1 MPDALTQEPPAAPVA
16 QPEPETA
23 ETSSNISEG
32 DLALRFLERAKV
44 PLPAEPEPAPVAPP
58 EDLGDGTEQPEAIEA
73 KPEEEAVTENPAPET
88 EEAEP
93 ETAEAPAEGEEVLSQ
108 PNDPIGVKKRIGK
121 AVAKQREAE
130 ARAAAA
136 EAKVK
141 ELEAKVAEPAPAPE
155 APPTPIIV
163 PAEDPD
169 DRTAQAASPDDLVK
183 LRREAEAA
191 LEWAELNAD
200 GVMDEATGETKYTP
214 AQIRQIKVGAQRHLN
229 RYIPQR
235 EAFLKERETGR
246 TQARQLFPQL
256 FDSKSAEHHQLQA
269 ALRQRPHL
277 ARDPHAELIYGLAM
291 EGLKVI
297 QERVTAAQKPPP
309 APAAKPK
316 PPPAPTKEAPAKSTV
331 RAPSGNATVK
341 KALDAAEARYSKQGT
356 AEAYQEV
363 LRIRN
368 QLRQSQQ

>member
-1 MPDALTQEPPAAPVA
+1 MA

-23 ETSSNISEG
+23 AISNNISEG

-44 PLPAEPEPAPVAPP
+44 QPPAEPEATPETP

-73 KPEEEAVTENPAPET
+73 PPEEEAATENPAPDA

-93 ETAEAPAEGEEVLSQ
+93 DTAEAPAEGEEVLSQ

-130 ARAAAA
+130 AKAA
-136 EAKVK
+136 
-141 ELEAKVAEPAPAPE
+141 ELEAKVRELEAKAAEPPPPQE

-163 PAEDPD
+163 PPEDEND
-169 DRTAQAASPDDLVK
+169 KTSSAQSVDDLVK
-183 LRREAEAA
+183 LRREAENA
-191 LEWAELNAD
+191 LEWAELNAE

-246 TQARQLFPQL
+246 TQARQLFPRL

-297 QERVTAAQKPPP
+297 QERATAAQKPPP
-309 APAAKPK
+309 APVAKPK

-341 KALDAAEARYSKQGT
+341 KALDAAEARYAKQGT